1 VPSVEAVW
9 LALVELELA
18 DVEAVLLAAFA
29 GCWSC
34 ASSSSSTLAN
44 SVEPVLPVADVEAEL
59 LALDALELSVLALD
73 VLSLDRPDR
82 KLMFSSWKKAGGLTA
97 PDWPPT
103 TELLPSVLLLLDELL
118 VEAEVCP
125 AWSRCNCS
133 CCHCWKTSD
142 CETLLTLMKE
152 PSLGKGVVNL
162 LPGAIRRPSGSS
174 RLIRCL

>member
-18 DVEAVLLAAFA
+18 DVELLAAFA
-29 GCWSC
+29 GCCSC

-44 SVEPVLPVADVEAEL
+44 SVEPLLLVAEVDVL

-82 KLMFSSWKKAGGLTA
+82 KLMFSSWKKAGGATA
-97 PDWPPT
+97 PDWPST
-103 TELLPSVLLLLDELL
+103 IELLSLLLLLLDELL

-133 CCHCWKTSD
+133 CCHCWKTSA
-142 CETLLTLMKE
+142 CETLLTLIKD
-152 PSLGKGVVNL
+152 PPWAKG
-162 LPGAIRRPSGSS
+162 
-174 RLIRCL
+174 